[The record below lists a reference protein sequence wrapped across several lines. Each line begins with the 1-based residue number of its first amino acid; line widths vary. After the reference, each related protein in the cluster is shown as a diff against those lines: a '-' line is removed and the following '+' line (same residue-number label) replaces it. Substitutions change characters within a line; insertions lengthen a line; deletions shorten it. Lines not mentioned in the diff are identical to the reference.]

1 MASQATLTSWGVCI
15 VCVCMCVTKW
25 MTCRKSVQNMIG
37 FPLCGKLSRSDSTLV
52 WICHVVDWRGEACE
66 RPLRPRCNDTR
77 DRAQLV
83 VYEWARVS
91 PRDRKKSV
99 QNGEQ
104 TPPCSRPGHRPPPHP
119 FSHTQTACTCV
130 CVYIEREKRTNQR
143 THKYVV
149 RRGSYNCNRSRSHS
163 HSQQQDEQYR

>member
-1 MASQATLTSWGVCI
+1 
-15 VCVCMCVTKW
+15 MCVTKW
-25 MTCRKSVQNMIG
+25 MTCRKSAQNMIG

-52 WICHVVDWRGEACE
+52 WICHVVDWRGEVCE
-66 RPLRPRCNDTR
+66 RPLRPRYNDTR

-83 VYEWARVS
+83 VYEWVRES
-91 PRDRKKSV
+91 QGQKKESAERRA
-99 QNGEQ
+99 GR
-104 TPPCSRPGHRPPPHP
+104 CSRPGHRPPPHP

-149 RRGSYNCNRSRSHS
+149 RRGSYNCKRSRSHSHSYSHSYS

>member
-1 MASQATLTSWGVCI
+1 MASQATLTSWGVWI
-15 VCVCMCVTKW
+15 VCVCMCVKW
-25 MTCRKSVQNMIG
+25 MTCRKSAQNMIG

-77 DRAQLV
+77 DGAQLV

-91 PRDRKKSV
+91 PRDRKKSA

-104 TPPCSRPGHRPPPHP
+104 APVHGLDTDHRHTR
-119 FSHTQTACTCV
+119 SHIRRLRVRVCV
-130 CVYIEREKRTNQR
+130 CTLNARNERISERINT
-143 THKYVV
+143 
-149 RRGSYNCNRSRSHS
+149 
-163 HSQQQDEQYR
+163 